1 MKLWSSARHALLFLA
16 MLLAFQASFS
26 RNILN
31 LQSAASSFDRFEA
44 GGVETVLR
52 SMDRAVQAGGVGWG
66 DYLLQHSGED
76 DVGETLKPYFS
87 SFGLQGLFF
96 SAVALR
102 QGGDVARSADRGA
115 FWVALATAALM
126 SLFGLFVRREFGG
139 PALVA
144 YVLGSMLS
152 VWFVFAARNI
162 YLMFFLKLLPFGLT
176 MMLFPLCM
184 NGSRWRFAA
193 LAVLVGVSTL
203 TASLCLF
210 DYISNTVLSVAVAPV
225 YFGISRGQSSRQI
238 LGWMRGLLFAAA
250 AAVVLAILLTTFKAG
265 LHKGSLAEGAR
276 EIAIAVTSRSFGA
289 ADTQRATELSL
300 GDVWLGYWPLPLM
313 AWPHQTPDNYR
324 TYFSVFALLAAWV
337 LLTAVAFLDGRRFP
351 AFEARRAQL
360 VALAA
365 ATGWAL
371 LAAVSWGVV
380 MKGHMAHHYHVNG
393 MMFSIPYLPMLFVF
407 VGSVLS
413 VAGRQLLASARTALV
428 SLSEHTAEGGH
439 DHE

>member
-44 GGVETVLR
+44 GGVDIVLR
-52 SMDRAVQAGGVGWG
+52 SMNWAVQAGGVGWG
-66 DYLLQHSGED
+66 DYLLQHPGED
-76 DVGETLKPYFS
+76 DAGEPPQPYFS
-87 SFGLQGLFF
+87 SFGLQGIFF
-96 SAVALR
+96 SALALR
-102 QGGDVARSADRGA
+102 RGGEVARVADRGA
-115 FWVALATAALM
+115 FWVALVTAALM
-126 SLFGLFVRREFGG
+126 SLFGLFIRKEFGW
-139 PALVA
+139 PALVM
-144 YVLGSMLS
+144 YVCGSMLS
-152 VWFVFAARNI
+152 VWLVFVARSI
-162 YLMFFLKLLPFGLT
+162 CQIFLLKLLPFWLT

-184 NGSRWRFAA
+184 NGSRWRFVT
-193 LAVLVGVSTL
+193 LAVLVGMSTL
-203 TASLCLF
+203 AASLCLL
-210 DYISNTVLSVAVAPV
+210 DYISNTVLSVAVAPI
-225 YFGISRGQSSRQI
+225 YFGISRGQSSRKI

-250 AAVVLAILLTTFKAG
+250 AVVVLAILLTTLKAG
-265 LHKGSLAEGAR
+265 IHKGSLPEGVR
-276 EIAIAVTSRSFGA
+276 EIAIAATSRSFGA

-300 GDVWLGYWPLPLM
+300 GDVWLGYWPMPLL

-324 TYFSVFALLAAWV
+324 TYFSVFALLAAWP

-360 VALAA
+360 AALAA

-371 LAAVSWGVV
+371 LAGVSWGVV

-407 VGSVLS
+407 MGAILS
-413 VAGRQLLASARTALV
+413 VACRQAVASMRVWAAGMLKDSTGGT
-428 SLSEHTAEGGH
+428 EHA
-439 DHE
+439 